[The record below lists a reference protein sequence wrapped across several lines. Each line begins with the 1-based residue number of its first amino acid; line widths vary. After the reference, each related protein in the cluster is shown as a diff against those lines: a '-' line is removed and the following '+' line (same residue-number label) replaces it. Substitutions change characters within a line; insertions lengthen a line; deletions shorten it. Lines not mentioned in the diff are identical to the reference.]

1 MRRAVFRLGTVV
13 ILLLSLAAC
22 SFGDVSG
29 VVMEKLYAKRENEE
43 IFYNALYDQNYEAVR
58 EVIGRG
64 VDPNTVYVGPKKEN
78 ALYYYSLEHMGVD
91 AYYNH
96 TGVEIAE
103 FLLENGADPNAE
115 LGNGVTLLMYCC
127 GAKPVIG
134 AGCDILFDLLIKSG
148 ADISKTDDDGYT
160 VLDYVVLGDLD
171 LVQKLLDRGA
181 KISEH
186 TFDLALGISQDYSN
200 IVEDDSYIISRCFIA
215 KEILIRSSQQNFGDK
230 SELIQLCR
238 AAASGNSNEVISLL
252 HDGAYSGE
260 SRTSRIAKQ
269 LIVAFCDIDTVKEF
283 CTYDNSFAK
292 EYFELA
298 VAADNIEVAKYMQ
311 SICGVT
317 DVDALYITIKQDQ
330 EDLTQYYLDKGA
342 LIGYTPSS
350 PYNQPDLD
358 WELYNITNYL
368 IIPCQNGNIG
378 MVDKLLAYGYPTNDY
393 SIYCA
398 LQAAIFYDQPAVIAH
413 LCEKLHFDVNYRAS
427 ESADTLIE
435 DAALHGN
442 VACAEALLQQGAD
455 LSANPNCLSDAALKG
470 ELEMVKK
477 LLEWGVSPD
486 SYNWGDPALMQ
497 AISNGNY
504 EMVKILIENGAD
516 VNIKKTYQMTTES
529 GDQEEYIYPIHE
541 AARSWS
547 SNILQLLVDS
557 GASTD
562 LLDSDGRSPLDWAI
576 TSYNKDVLSSKAN

>member
-1 MRRAVFRLGTVV
+1 M
-13 ILLLSLAAC
+13 
-22 SFGDVSG
+22 
-29 VVMEKLYAKRENEE
+29 
-43 IFYNALYDQNYEAVR
+43 
-58 EVIGRG
+58 
-64 VDPNTVYVGPKKEN
+64 
-78 ALYYYSLEHMGVD
+78 
-91 AYYNH
+91 
-96 TGVEIAE
+96 IAE
-103 FLLENGADPNAE
+103 GFP
-115 LGNGVTLLMYCC
+115 CP
-127 GAKPVIG
+127 K
-134 AGCDILFDLLIKSG
+134 KSG

-160 VLDYVVLGDLD
+160 ALDYVVRGDLD

-215 KEILIRSSQQNFGDK
+215 KEILVRSSQQNFGDK

-317 DVDALYITIKQDQ
+317 DVDALYIAIKQDQ
-330 EDLTQYYLDKGA
+330 EDLTQYYLDKDV
-342 LIGYTPSS
+342 LVGYTPK
-350 PYNQPDLD
+350 PDD
-358 WELYNITNYL
+358 SGWGWEQFADSNYL
-368 IIPCQNGNIG
+368 ITPCQNGNIG
-378 MVDKLLAYGYPTNDY
+378 IVDKLLAYGYPTNDL
-393 SIYCA
+393 SIFSA
-398 LQAAIFYDQPAVIAH
+398 LEAAIFYDQPAMITH
-413 LCEKLHFDVNYRAS
+413 LCEKLHFDVNYRAG
-427 ESADTLIE
+427 ESAFTLII

-442 VACAEALLQQGAD
+442 VACAEALLQQGAN
-455 LSANPNCLSDAALKG
+455 LSANPDCLSDAALKG
-470 ELEMVKK
+470 ELEIVKK
-477 LLEWGVSPD
+477 LLEWGVVPD
-486 SYNWGDPALMQ
+486 SYDIGHPALME

-516 VNIKKTYQMTTES
+516 VNIKETYQMTTES
-529 GDQEEYIYPIHE
+529 ADYEGYTYPIHE

-547 SNILQLLVDS
+547 SNILQLLIDS

-562 LLDSDGRSPLDWAI
+562 LLDSEGKSPLDLAR
-576 TSYNKDVLSSKAN
+576 TSYNEAVLSGKAN